1 MQGKLIV
8 FEGVEGSGKSTQLT
22 RLQAWLKAYAP
33 FQKLQAAGIVPDLV
47 ITREPGGTNL
57 GQSLRSLLLDH
68 QPETA
73 LGARAELLLYAA
85 DRAQHIEEVIVPAL
99 QAGSWILC
107 DRFIDSTVAY
117 QGYGRGLSLSLIDQ
131 LNGIATEGIS
141 GDLTFWLK
149 LDAAQGLARSRR
161 RGQLDRMEQ
170 ATLEFHQQVQ
180 QGFEIL
186 AERNPERIVA
196 IDAAAA
202 EDTVTQQI
210 QSILEQKLQTWY
222 RKHLPTF

>member
-1 MQGKLIV
+1 M
-8 FEGVEGSGKSTQLT
+8 
-22 RLQAWLKAYAP
+22 
-33 FQKLQAAGIVPDLV
+33 
-47 ITREPGGTNL
+47 
-57 GQSLRSLLLDH
+57 
-68 QPETA
+68 
-73 LGARAELLLYAA
+73 
-85 DRAQHIEEVIVPAL
+85 
-99 QAGSWILC
+99 
-107 DRFIDSTVAY
+107 
-117 QGYGRGLSLSLIDQ
+117 
-131 LNGIATEGIS
+131 
-141 GDLTFWLK
+141 TFWLK

-202 EDTVTQQI
+202 EDTVAQQI

-222 RKHLPTF
+222 RKHLPTC